1 MSILELMKYAVFGD
15 IHSNLEALTTVLDAA
30 RKESVDQFLCLG
42 DIVGYNA
49 NPAECLALVRELDC
63 EIIVKGN
70 HDHQASIKTD
80 LQGFNPQAAV
90 AISWTREQLSEE
102 SCQWLSGLPYQS
114 TLSSKA
120 TLVHATLDNPHSWGY
135 IFDRFTAGACISYQF
150 TPLCFYGHTHIPLVF
165 EKFGEVRDG
174 TRYEDVVLKPGHK
187 YLFNAG
193 SVGQP
198 RDGDPRA
205 SFVTY
210 DTEER
215 RVVLHR
221 LEYDVEKAQQKVL
234 KAGLPERLA
243 HRLSNGR

>member
-1 MSILELMKYAVFGD
+1 MKYAVFGD
-15 IHSNLEALTTVLDAA
+15 IHSNLEALTAILDAA

-42 DIVGYNA
+42 DVVGYNA
-49 NPAECLALVRELDC
+49 SPSECLEQIRSLDC

-70 HDHQASIKTD
+70 HDHQASIDTD
-80 LQGFNPQAAV
+80 LQGFNPQAAT
-90 AISWTREQLSEE
+90 AISWTREQLSDEHR
-102 SCQWLSGLPYQS
+102 QWLKALPYQG

-135 IFDRFTAGACISYQF
+135 IFDRFTAGACINYQF

-174 TRYEDVVLKPGHK
+174 TRYEEVTLKPGHK

-198 RDGDPRA
+198 RDGDHRA
-205 SFVTY
+205 SFITY
-210 DTEER
+210 DTDNR
-215 RVVLHR
+215 QVALHR
-221 LEYDVEKAQQKVL
+221 IEYDLEKTQHKIL
-234 KAGLPERLA
+234 RAGLPDRLA
-243 HRLSNGR
+243 YRLSNGR